1 MLVRLPHVWLQE
13 VIVLAVAAVVLVY
26 GIVLRAVHPGHQ
38 RVPIPAQLA
47 ITAAI
52 VVAVGGFL
60 VLKGRRAGIEV
71 GPDVITIRRCWL
83 PDRQLSRDEV
93 RGYQRVRQQLG
104 VAGSLQLTYIALTLT
119 SGDHVKTL
127 GTALMRGPSGRM
139 SDKKELRLENAG
151 KQLSQLGIRPD
162 PAQRRS
168 SLARIFRRA
177 KLHDKVAH
185 SDASGRN

>member
-1 MLVRLPHVWLQE
+1 VLVRLPHVWLQE

-71 GPDVITIRRCWL
+71 GPDGITIRRCWL

-93 RGYQRVRQQLG
+93 RATNGY
-104 VAGSLQLTYIALTLT
+104 GS
-119 SGDHVKTL
+119 
-127 GTALMRGPSGRM
+127 
-139 SDKKELRLENAG
+139 
-151 KQLSQLGIRPD
+151 
-162 PAQRRS
+162 S
-168 SLARIFRRA
+168 SVSRA
-177 KLHDKVAH
+177 
-185 SDASGRN
+185 ASS